1 MTETSPLIPSASV
14 KAEASA
20 LGFYACGLS
29 PAAPLPPEWTERY
42 RNWLAEGCQA
52 CMDYLNRHAGK
63 RADVG
68 LLYPGARTVISVALN
83 YQPVR
88 PLPTDRWQLAWYA
101 YGRDYHEVMKERLQ
115 TLLQRLQTRYPLQ
128 GRAFCDTA
136 PVAERYWAWRGGL
149 GWIGR
154 HSQLVVP
161 GAGSAFFLGELVV
174 DLPADIYDT
183 PTANRCGTCRRCT
196 DACPTQ
202 AIRPDGTV
210 DARRC
215 LSYLTIE
222 HRGDIPPEQARHM
235 YPYFYGCDR
244 CLSACPH
251 LNRRLPSDVPDFVP
265 RPELYDMQPA
275 DWQQLSRERYQQL
288 FKGSAVKRA
297 KFEGL
302 SRNIEAMQKPCPPGN
317 AEETDKK

>member
-1 MTETSPLIPSASV
+1 MTETQPIIQSATV

-20 LGFYACGLS
+20 LGFYGCGLS
-29 PAAPLPPEWTERY
+29 PAAPLPPEWQERY

-52 CMDYLNRHAGK
+52 GMDYMNRHTEK
-63 RADVG
+63 RTDIG
-68 LLYPGARTVISVALN
+68 LLVPGARTVVSVALN
-83 YQPVR
+83 YQPAR
-88 PLPTDRWQLAWYA
+88 PLPSDRWQLAWYA
-101 YGRDYHEVMKERLQ
+101 YGQDYHEVMKERLH
-115 TLLQRLQTRYPLQ
+115 TLLQRLQARYPLQ

-149 GWIGR
+149 GWVGR
-154 HSQLVVP
+154 HSQLVMP

-174 DLPADIYDT
+174 DLPADVYDT
-183 PTANRCGTCRRCT
+183 PIANRCGTCRRCT

-210 DARRC
+210 DARLC

-222 HRGDIPPEQARHM
+222 HRGEIPPEQARHM

-244 CLSACPH
+244 CLLACPH
-251 LNRRLPSDVPDFVP
+251 LNRRLPSAVTEFVP
-265 RPELYDMQPA
+265 RTELCDMQPT
-275 DWQQLSRERYQQL
+275 DWQQLRREKYQQL

-297 KFEGL
+297 KYEGL
-302 SRNIEAMQKPCPPGN
+302 LRNIGAMLTHRPS
-317 AEETDKK
+317 ETAKNKE